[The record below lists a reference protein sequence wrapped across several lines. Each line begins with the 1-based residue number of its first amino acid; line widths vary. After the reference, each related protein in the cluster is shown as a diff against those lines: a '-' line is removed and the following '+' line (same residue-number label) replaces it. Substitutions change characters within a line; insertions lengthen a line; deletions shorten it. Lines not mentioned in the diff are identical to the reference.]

1 MSASGPK
8 QTSLIAPHMSAFG
21 GKGGISNQSVS
32 SKPRGYGAEMAEG
45 TLMTPTK
52 PLTEPETY
60 RAIRDALRE
69 LLDFDWDAEPQR
81 YTRVFS

>member
-1 MSASGPK
+1 
-8 QTSLIAPHMSAFG
+8 
-21 GKGGISNQSVS
+21 
-32 SKPRGYGAEMAEG
+32 MAEG

-52 PLTEPETY
+52 PLTEPETCH
-60 RAIRDALRE
+60 AIRDALQE